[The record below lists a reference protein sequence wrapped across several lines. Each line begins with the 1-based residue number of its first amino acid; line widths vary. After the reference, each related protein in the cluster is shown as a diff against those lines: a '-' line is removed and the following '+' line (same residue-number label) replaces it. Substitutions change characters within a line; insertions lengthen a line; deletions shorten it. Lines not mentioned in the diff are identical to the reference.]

1 MILAFDTYYFDNKAK
16 TIAVSFNDWQ
26 DEEPLHIYSEIIEG
40 VADYEPGSFYKRELP
55 CIVSLLQQINIEEI
69 DAIVI
74 DGYTTLEENKLGLG
88 GHLYEKFDRKIP
100 IIGVAKSQYQS
111 NTSNYKALL
120 RGESIR
126 PLYISA
132 IGISLEEAYIH
143 IKMMHGN
150 FRMPTLLQLVE
161 TRTKERNNELKMF
174 NK

>member
-1 MILAFDTYYFDNKAK
+1 MILAFDTYYYNNKAK

-26 DEEPLHIYSEIIEG
+26 DGEPLRIYSEIIEG

-55 CIVSLLQQINIEEI
+55 CILSLLNKINPEEI
-69 DAIVI
+69 DAIII

-88 GHLYEKFDRKIP
+88 GHLYEKFDQKIP

-132 IGISLEEAYIH
+132 IGIDLEEAYNH
-143 IKMMHGN
+143 IKTMHGN
-150 FRMPTLLQLVE
+150 FRMPTLLQLVD
-161 TRTKERNNELKMF
+161 TKTKEKTIH
-174 NK
+174 